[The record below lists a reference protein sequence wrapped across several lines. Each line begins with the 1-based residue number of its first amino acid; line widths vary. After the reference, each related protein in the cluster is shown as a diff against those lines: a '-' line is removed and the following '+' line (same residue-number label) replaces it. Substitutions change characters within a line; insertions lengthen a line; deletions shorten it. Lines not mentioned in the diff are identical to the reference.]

1 MSKIDARYAYCD
13 TLKNDN
19 TMRHRKPIHIVMRHL
34 KPIHIVGLA
43 LEPVVFDDGTLL
55 FLHRRT
61 DATLTGIAVIP
72 AEDIYRYALK
82 GNMKY
87 AAKTIPFDEDIDS
100 ALHKAFPEK
109 GVDTNFI
116 FGERASRDYDDG
128 ELFDDDGERKPH
140 TLAEYKVAA
149 AMHDGQFVH
158 RTWSTKA
165 EADAYQQGIDDMFH
179 WLGYIT
185 VEDEHIKK
193 ENEA

>member
-13 TLKNDN
+13 TLKNDD
-19 TMRHRKPIHIVMRHL
+19 TMRHL
-34 KPIHIVGLA
+34 KPILIGGLA
-43 LEPVVFDDGTLL
+43 LEPVALDDGTLL
-55 FLHRRT
+55 FLHRRA
-61 DATLTGIAVIP
+61 DNAVTGIAVIP
-72 AEDIYRYALK
+72 ADDIYEYALT
-82 GNMKY
+82 GNIEY
-87 AAKTIPFDEDIDS
+87 AAKTIHFDEDIEN

-128 ELFDDDGERKPH
+128 DLFDDDGERKPH
-140 TLAEYKVAA
+140 TLTEYKAAA

-165 EADAYQQGIDDMFH
+165 EVDAYQQGIDDMFD

-185 VEDEHIKK
+185 VQDEHIKK